1 MSTNTASPLPPLEPP
16 APRGT
21 NRGTTGPSPR
31 PGIAM
36 LPGYS
41 RSAGKASVRWIA
53 SSNELPVPPSRAV
66 QDAVAAAAA
75 DANRYPSLAGDNLVA
90 AVAGRL
96 GLEPGQV
103 VAGAGSL
110 ALLQLLLTTYTGS
123 GDEVI
128 YAWRSYEAYPILV
141 GVTGAAAVEVPLT
154 SATRHDLNSMA
165 AAITTATRAVI
176 VCSPNNPTGTTI
188 DHEELM
194 DFLNRVPAQVLVIL
208 DEAYREFSLTEHDST
223 HLLKKYANLAV
234 LRTFSKAY
242 GLAGL
247 RAGYLAA
254 SQDIAA
260 NLRRAAPPFP
270 LSRVAEAAAIAA
282 WNEPDATA
290 QTISRIVDE
299 RRYLSAQLR
308 SRGIEVPESGGNFVW
323 IPAGDRA
330 LELEAACLAQ
340 SVSVRAFDRE
350 GVRITLGEHGAT
362 TAVLAAVDSMGAAV
376 HTTSGTLCTLT

>member
-1 MSTNTASPLPPLEPP
+1 MSTNITSPLPPLEPSDH
-16 APRGT
+16 RGAS
-21 NRGTTGPSPR
+21 RGASGPSPR
-31 PGIAM
+31 PGIAT
-36 LPGYS
+36 LPEYS
-41 RSAGKASVRWIA
+41 RSQGKASVRWIA
-53 SSNELPVPPSRAV
+53 SSNELPVPPSPAV

-90 AVAGRL
+90 TVAGRL

-110 ALLQLLLTTYTGS
+110 ALLQLLLSTYAAS

-154 SATRHDLNSMA
+154 GGSRHDLKSMA

-176 VCSPNNPTGTTI
+176 VCSPNNPTGTTV

-194 DFLNRVPAQVLVIL
+194 DFLDRVPAQVLVIL
-208 DEAYREFSLTEHDST
+208 DEAYREFSLPEHDST
-223 HLLKKYANLAV
+223 HLLKRFANLAV

-254 SQDIAA
+254 GQDIAA

-270 LSRVAEAAAIAA
+270 VSRVAEAAAIAA
-282 WNEPDATA
+282 WDEPDLTA

-308 SRGIEVPESGGNFVW
+308 NRGIELPASGGNFVW
-323 IPAGDRA
+323 IPVGGRA

-340 SVSVRAFDRE
+340 SVSVRAFDGE
-350 GVRITLGEHGAT
+350 GVRVTLGERGAT
-362 TAVLAAVDSMGAAV
+362 TAVLAAVDSMARLTIPPAAPIAR
-376 HTTSGTLCTLT
+376 